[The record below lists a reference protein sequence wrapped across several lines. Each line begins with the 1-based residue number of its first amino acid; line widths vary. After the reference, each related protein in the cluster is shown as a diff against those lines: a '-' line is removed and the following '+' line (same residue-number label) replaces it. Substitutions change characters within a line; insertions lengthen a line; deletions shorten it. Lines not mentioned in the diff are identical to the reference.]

1 MTRIFSENR
10 FTPFGMRSN
19 IPAAQ
24 SGGSDSFCRAI
35 RRFRAPFSLRAELN
49 RLKRPFYSCRA
60 MTNET
65 QSLHKN
71 HNLSHDTAIAS
82 VVAAL
87 YVHHDQQISV
97 ILLATLS
104 SQMRDYWRI

>member
-24 SGGSDSFCRAI
+24 SGGSDSF
-35 RRFRAPFSLRAELN
+35 RRFRAPFSLQAELDG
-49 RLKRPFYSCRA
+49 LKRSFDSCRA
-60 MTNET
+60 MTREA

-87 YVHHDQQISV
+87 YVHHDQQISG

>member
-24 SGGSDSFCRAI
+24 SGGSDSFCRA
-35 RRFRAPFSLRAELN
+35 
-49 RLKRPFYSCRA
+49 
-60 MTNET
+60 MTRET

-87 YVHHDQQISV
+87 YVHHDQQISG

>member
-1 MTRIFSENR
+1 
-10 FTPFGMRSN
+10 N

-35 RRFRAPFSLRAELN
+35 RRFRAPFSLQAELDG
-49 RLKRPFYSCRA
+49 LKRCFDSDRA
-60 MTNET
+60 MPRKA

-87 YVHHDQQISV
+87 YVHHDQQISG
-97 ILLATLS
+97 ILLAMLS